1 MTASTILHL
10 TKHHALGN
18 DFLVLL
24 DPDAQVDFGLEMA
37 RSLCD
42 RHRGIGADGMIHA
55 RTGPAHADITM
66 TLRNAD
72 GGMAEMSGNG
82 IRCLAQAVVD
92 AGLGKGPQLTIAT
105 GGGLRQV
112 TVEDET
118 GSGIRR
124 VSVDMG
130 PATLG
135 PDQPQECLGRR
146 VRTVDLGNP
155 HLVLLGPD
163 PRQLEIGELG
173 PQMEALTPGG
183 VNVEFVAVG
192 PGQDELTMRV
202 WERGVGET
210 LACGT
215 GACAAA
221 TAAYSWGLVGSN
233 VTVHQPGGDADIE
246 LRPDNL
252 TVHQP
257 GGDGDIELRPDNLT
271 VHRPAGAGAGAGT
284 ELRPGAG
291 TAGFEL
297 SPEGETVD
305 PSSGA
310 ADPAPPGS
318 VILSGPTQLIARIEV
333 DWP

>member
-1 MTASTILHL
+1 MPNTTVSL

-24 DPDAQVDFGLEMA
+24 DPDGAVPFGRELA
-37 RSLCD
+37 RALCD
-42 RHRGIGADGMIHA
+42 RHRGIGADGIIHA
-55 RTGPAHADITM
+55 RSGPAPADVTM

-72 GGMAEMSGNG
+72 GGEAEMSGNG

-92 AGLGKGPQLTIAT
+92 DGMVQGGEFTVATSGGVRRLTV
-105 GGGLRQV
+105 G
-112 TVEDET
+112 DET
-118 GSGIRR
+118 APGVRR

-146 VRTVDLGNP
+146 VRTVEVGNP

-163 PRQLEIGELG
+163 PREIDVAELG
-173 PQMEALTPGG
+173 PKLEAMTPGG
-183 VNVEFVAVG
+183 VNVEFVMLG
-192 PGQDELTMRV
+192 PAPDELTMRV

-221 TAAYSWGLVGSN
+221 AAAHGWGLVGPT
-233 VTVHQPGGDADIE
+233 VIVHQPGGAADIE
-246 LRPDNL
+246 LRSD
-252 TVHQP
+252 TIV
-257 GGDGDIELRPDNLT
+257 
-271 VHRPAGAGAGAGT
+271 
-284 ELRPGAG
+284 
-291 TAGFEL
+291 
-297 SPEGETVD
+297 
-305 PSSGA
+305 
-310 ADPAPPGS
+310 
-318 VILSGPTQLIARIEV
+318 LSGPAQRIARIEV

>member
-1 MTASTILHL
+1 MTPSTTLHL

-24 DPDAQVDFGLEMA
+24 DPDGDVPFGLEMA
-37 RSLCD
+37 RVLCD
-42 RHRGIGADGMIHA
+42 RHRGVGADGIIHA
-55 RTGPAHADITM
+55 RSGPDPADVTM

-72 GGMAEMSGNG
+72 GGVAEMSGNG

-92 AGLGKGPQLTIAT
+92 AAMAKGPEMAVST

-118 GSGIRR
+118 EPGVRR

-130 PATLG
+130 PAALG

-163 PRQLEIGELG
+163 PREVEVSELG
-173 PQMEALTPGG
+173 PRMEALTPGG
-183 VNVEFVAVG
+183 INVEFVMVG
-192 PGQDELTMRV
+192 PGKDELSMRV

-215 GACAAA
+215 GACAAG
-221 TAAYSWGLVGSN
+221 AAAHSWGLVGTN
-233 VTVHQPGGDADIE
+233 VTVHQPGGPADVE
-246 LRPDNL
+246 LRPD
-252 TVHQP
+252 TV
-257 GGDGDIELRPDNLT
+257 
-271 VHRPAGAGAGAGT
+271 V
-284 ELRPGAG
+284 
-291 TAGFEL
+291 
-297 SPEGETVD
+297 
-305 PSSGA
+305 
-310 ADPAPPGS
+310 
-318 VILSGPTQLIARIEV
+318 LSGPTRRIARIEV

>member
-1 MTASTILHL
+1 MTAPATIHL

-24 DPDAQVDFGLEMA
+24 DPDDQVDFGLEMA

-55 RTGPAHADITM
+55 RTGPAPADVTM

-72 GGMAEMSGNG
+72 GGVAEMSGNG

-92 AGLGKGPQLTIAT
+92 AGIGRGPQLTIAT
-105 GGGLRQV
+105 GGGLRRV
-112 TVEDET
+112 TVDDET
-118 GSGIRR
+118 GPGIRR

-146 VRTVDLGNP
+146 VRTVNMGNP

-163 PRQLEIGELG
+163 PREVDVADLG
-173 PQMEALTPGG
+173 PKMEALTPGG
-183 VNVEFVAVG
+183 INVEFVMIG
-192 PGQDELTMRV
+192 PGRDELTLRV

-221 TAAYSWGLVGSN
+221 SAAHSWGLVGSN
-233 VTVHQPGGDADIE
+233 VTVHQPGGAAGVE
-246 LRPDNL
+246 LREVSTADNADNDPVGA
-252 TVHQP
+252 TAT
-257 GGDGDIELRPDNLT
+257 EL
-271 VHRPAGAGAGAGT
+271 AAGT
-284 ELRPGAG
+284 
-291 TAGFEL
+291 
-297 SPEGETVD
+297 V
-305 PSSGA
+305 
-310 ADPAPPGS
+310 
-318 VILSGPTQLIARIEV
+318 VLSGPTQLIARIEV
-333 DWP
+333 DWA

>member
-1 MTASTILHL
+1 MTAPATLHL

-24 DPDAQVDFGLEMA
+24 DPDGQVDFGLEMA

-55 RTGPAHADITM
+55 RSGPAPADMTM

-72 GGMAEMSGNG
+72 GGVAEMSGNG
-82 IRCLAQAVVD
+82 IRCLAQAAVD
-92 AGLGKGPQLTIAT
+92 AGMGRGPQLTIAT

-112 TVEDET
+112 TVEDEI
-118 GSGIRR
+118 GPGIRR

-163 PRQLEIGELG
+163 PRQLDVVELG

-183 VNVEFVAVG
+183 MNVEFVMVG
-192 PGQDELTMRV
+192 PGRDELTMRV

-221 TAAYSWGLVGSN
+221 SAAYSWGLVGST
-233 VTVHQPGGDADIE
+233 VTVHQPGGAADIE
-246 LRPDNL
+246 LRPDDP
-252 TVHQP
+252 TFR
-257 GGDGDIELRPDNLT
+257 E
-271 VHRPAGAGAGAGT
+271 PAGAGNAVEPRAGT
-284 ELRPGAG
+284 
-291 TAGFEL
+291 
-297 SPEGETVD
+297 V
-305 PSSGA
+305 
-310 ADPAPPGS
+310 
-318 VILSGPTQLIARIEV
+318 VLSGPTQLIARIEV
-333 DWP
+333 DWV

>member
-1 MTASTILHL
+1 MTAPTTLYL

-24 DPDAQVDFGLEMA
+24 DPDEQVDFGLEMA

-55 RTGPAHADITM
+55 TPGPSPADVTM

-72 GGMAEMSGNG
+72 GGVAEMSGNG

-92 AGLGKGPQLTIAT
+92 AGMGKGPDLTIAT

-112 TVEDET
+112 TVDDET
-118 GSGIRR
+118 EPGIRR

-146 VRTVDLGNP
+146 VRTVHLGNP

-163 PRQLEIGELG
+163 PREVDVAELG
-173 PQMEALTPGG
+173 PQMEELTPGG
-183 VNVEFVAVG
+183 VNVEFVMVG
-192 PGQDELTMRV
+192 PGRDELTMRV

-215 GACAAA
+215 GACAVAA
-221 TAAYSWGLVGSN
+221 AANSWGLVGSN
-233 VTVHQPGGDADIE
+233 VTVHQPGGAAEVE
-246 LRPDNL
+246 LRPD
-252 TVHQP
+252 
-257 GGDGDIELRPDNLT
+257 
-271 VHRPAGAGAGAGT
+271 
-284 ELRPGAG
+284 
-291 TAGFEL
+291 TAVLG
-297 SPEGETVD
+297 
-305 PSSGA
+305 
-310 ADPAPPGS
+310 
-318 VILSGPTQLIARIEV
+318 GPTQIIARIEV

>member
-1 MTASTILHL
+1 MTALTTLHL

-24 DPDAQVDFGLEMA
+24 DPDDKVDFGLEMA

-55 RTGPAHADITM
+55 RTGAAPADITM

-72 GGMAEMSGNG
+72 GGLAEMSGNG
-82 IRCLAQAVVD
+82 IRSLAQAVVD
-92 AGLGKGPQLTIAT
+92 AGKGPQLTIAT
-105 GGGLRQV
+105 GGGLREV

-118 GSGIRR
+118 EPGVRR

-130 PATLG
+130 RATLG

-146 VRTVDLGNP
+146 VRTVDMGNP

-163 PRQLEIGELG
+163 PREVDVADLG
-173 PQMEALTPGG
+173 PKMEELTPAGI
-183 VNVEFVAVG
+183 NVEFVMLG
-192 PGQDELTMRV
+192 PGRDELTLRV

-221 TAAYSWGLVGSN
+221 AAAHSWGLVGSI
-233 VTVHQPGGDADIE
+233 VTVHQPGGAADIE
-246 LRPDNL
+246 LRDN
-252 TVHQP
+252 TV
-257 GGDGDIELRPDNLT
+257 
-271 VHRPAGAGAGAGT
+271 V
-284 ELRPGAG
+284 
-291 TAGFEL
+291 
-297 SPEGETVD
+297 
-305 PSSGA
+305 
-310 ADPAPPGS
+310 
-318 VILSGPTQLIARIEV
+318 LSGPTQLIARIEV
-333 DWP
+333 DWA

>member
-1 MTASTILHL
+1 MTAPTTLLL

-24 DPDAQVDFGLEMA
+24 DPDHQVDFGLEMA

-55 RTGPAHADITM
+55 RPGPSPTDVTM

-72 GGMAEMSGNG
+72 GSVAEMSGNG

-92 AGLGKGPQLTIAT
+92 AGMGKGPDLIIAT
-105 GGGLRQV
+105 GGGLRQL
-112 TVEDET
+112 TVDDET
-118 GSGIRR
+118 EPGIRR

-146 VRTVDLGNP
+146 VRTVHLGNP

-163 PRQLEIGELG
+163 PREIDVAELG
-173 PQMEALTPGG
+173 PQMEELTPGG
-183 VNVEFVAVG
+183 VNVEFVMVG
-192 PGQDELTMRV
+192 PGRDELTMRV

-215 GACAAA
+215 GACAVVAA
-221 TAAYSWGLVGSN
+221 ANSWGLVGSN
-233 VTVHQPGGDADIE
+233 VTVHQPGGAAEVE
-246 LRPDNL
+246 LRPD
-252 TVHQP
+252 TVVL
-257 GGDGDIELRPDNLT
+257 G
-271 VHRPAGAGAGAGT
+271 
-284 ELRPGAG
+284 
-291 TAGFEL
+291 
-297 SPEGETVD
+297 
-305 PSSGA
+305 
-310 ADPAPPGS
+310 
-318 VILSGPTQLIARIEV
+318 GPTQIIARIEV